1 MLDPI
6 FPILFLLFISVAL
19 IALVAFSSWRQRS
32 VPAAPALAFTAVTAA
47 FWILLYAF
55 EIRAPSSKMA
65 LIWHTLKQ
73 AAQSLLFIGL
83 VRFVLIYARR
93 DWLLQRKYF
102 ALLAVEPLVTQ
113 VLYWTNP
120 QHQAVYQGVTQADN
134 GTFLMF
140 TFTPGPYFWIQLF
153 YYFLLVLICVYIL
166 SQEFSQAE
174 GIIRTQVGLILAGI
188 CLPWSIEILQLLGII
203 PWPFVDL
210 TPFTF
215 SLTGALLLLALF
227 RYQLL
232 DLLPMAQMAVIQ
244 SISEGILI
252 LDNQERIIEANP
264 AARHLFGQ
272 QIGRHIADYL
282 PEWPAERDPQ
292 QIELLEL
299 TFEVH
304 DQVRHF
310 ELRCSP
316 VYNRRQLIAQLLIFH
331 DISERKM
338 FAQYMELRTAELEA
352 KVAAQISR
360 IQAEQEKSSTI
371 LQSVTDAIGMSDAT
385 GRINF
390 INNAFEKLTGFSA
403 AELAGKPALY
413 MLYERLPQV
422 KWESLILTLREGRTW
437 EGEATLR
444 RKSGPSYEARLF
456 VSPVQDQENRLIGFV
471 SSHRDISKEKQL
483 ETAQQRFITS
493 ISHELRTP
501 VTNVQI
507 YANLLQREQS
517 PERRASYMNVFGQQV
532 GRLEDIIEDVIEIT
546 TLNGSLHD
554 LDFERAAAA
563 PILKLL
569 YERFSAPATEKGVR
583 LMIQQLDPT
592 LPNIIG
598 DRTRLLQALSELV
611 KNAVAYCP
619 SGSTIILSITECQE
633 NGRHFL
639 QFNIEDDGPGME
651 PEEQQQIFN
660 RFYRGY
666 QAEDGNI
673 PGTGLGLNKA
683 NLIVEAHGGRIDVD
697 SRPGFGTQFSVMLPV
712 IQDF

>member
-6 FPILFLLFISVAL
+6 FPILFLLFISIAL

-55 EIRAPSSKMA
+55 EIRASSTNVA

-83 VRFVLIYARR
+83 IRFVLIYARR
-93 DWLLQRKYF
+93 DWLMQRKYF

-120 QHQAVYQGVTQADN
+120 LHQAVYQGLTQADN
-134 GTFLMF
+134 GTFLML

-153 YYFLLVLICVYIL
+153 YYFLLVLICVTIL
-166 SQEFSQAE
+166 SQEFSRAE

-203 PWPFVDL
+203 SWPFVDL

-215 SLTGALLLLALF
+215 SLTGSLLLLALF

-252 LDNQERIIEANP
+252 LDNQERIIEVNP
-264 AARHLFGQ
+264 AARQLFGQ
-272 QIGRHIADYL
+272 QIGRQIADYL

-299 TFEVH
+299 TLEVN

-316 VYNRRQLIAQLLIFH
+316 VYNRQQLIAQLLIFR

-338 FAQYMELRTAELEA
+338 FEQYMELRTAELEA

-437 EGEATLR
+437 EGEVTLR
-444 RKSGPSYEARLF
+444 RKSGPPYEARLF
-456 VSPVQDQENRLIGFV
+456 VSPVRDQENQLIGYV

-493 ISHELRTP
+493 I
-501 VTNVQI
+501 
-507 YANLLQREQS
+507 
-517 PERRASYMNVFGQQV
+517 
-532 GRLEDIIEDVIEIT
+532 
-546 TLNGSLHD
+546 
-554 LDFERAAAA
+554 
-563 PILKLL
+563 
-569 YERFSAPATEKGVR
+569 
-583 LMIQQLDPT
+583 
-592 LPNIIG
+592 
-598 DRTRLLQALSELV
+598 
-611 KNAVAYCP
+611 
-619 SGSTIILSITECQE
+619 
-633 NGRHFL
+633 
-639 QFNIEDDGPGME
+639 
-651 PEEQQQIFN
+651 
-660 RFYRGY
+660 
-666 QAEDGNI
+666 
-673 PGTGLGLNKA
+673 
-683 NLIVEAHGGRIDVD
+683 
-697 SRPGFGTQFSVMLPV
+697 
-712 IQDF
+712 